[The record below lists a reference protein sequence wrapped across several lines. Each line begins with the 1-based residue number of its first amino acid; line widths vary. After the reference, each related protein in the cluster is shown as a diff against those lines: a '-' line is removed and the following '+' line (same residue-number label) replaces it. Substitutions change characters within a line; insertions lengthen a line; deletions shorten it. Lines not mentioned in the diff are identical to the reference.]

1 MTSAPR
7 GGVPRDDDGDALG
20 WAGDDDPTLQ
30 TRSADAD
37 ARESSRTQVETGT
50 GTGTGTGSEAA
61 APASAPVYAALP
73 DGWSVKGPTAAV
85 EADAA
90 AHDSDRSPL
99 SSFTLISL
107 GVFGGIYLLF
117 TIGWFIGVNRIGNP
131 LGDALASFMFDL
143 GTWLAVAA
151 PVAWFAVTLWLTR
164 ARPRGRIL
172 WLLLGVVLLA
182 PLPLLVSGGAVA

>member
-7 GGVPRDDDGDALG
+7 GGVPHDDDALG

-30 TRSADAD
+30 TRSLDAD
-37 ARESSRTQVETGT
+37 ARDASRERGASVARPD
-50 GTGTGTGSEAA
+50 AA
-61 APASAPVYAALP
+61 APAEEPVYATLS

-85 EADAA
+85 EADAE
-90 AHDSDRSPL
+90 AHRLDRSPM

-117 TIGWFIGVNRIGNP
+117 TIGWFIGVNRIDNP
-131 LGDALASFMFDL
+131 LGEPLANFMFTL
-143 GTWLAVAA
+143 GIWLAVAA
-151 PVAWFAVTLWLTR
+151 PAAWFVVTLWLTGG
-164 ARPRGRIL
+164 RPRGRIL
-172 WLLLGVVLLA
+172 WLLLGVVLFA

>member
-7 GGVPRDDDGDALG
+7 GGNPRDDDNDALG
-20 WAGDDDPTLQ
+20 WAGDDDPTLHA
-30 TRSADAD
+30 RSEDAD
-37 ARESSRTQVETGT
+37 ARESSRTPVESGP
-50 GTGTGTGSEAA
+50 GAS
-61 APASAPVYAALP
+61 APASEPVYAALP
-73 DGWSVKGPTAAV
+73 DGWSVKGPTAAI

-90 AHDSDRSPL
+90 ARAAERSPM

-117 TIGWFIGVNRIGNP
+117 TIGWFIGVSRIDNP
-131 LGDALASFMFDL
+131 LGDALASFMFSL

-151 PVAWFAVTLWLTR
+151 PVAWFAVTLWLTPT
-164 ARPRGRIL
+164 RPRGRIL

>member
-7 GGVPRDDDGDALG
+7 GGDPRDDDALG

-37 ARESSRTQVETGT
+37 ARDAARTPVEFVAG
-50 GTGTGTGSEAA
+50 
-61 APASAPVYAALP
+61 PASAPAAVSGRVPAQASVPVP
-73 DGWSVKGPTAAV
+73 DGWSVKGPAAAV

-90 AHDSDRSPL
+90 AHSSDRSPM

-117 TIGWFIGVNRIGNP
+117 TIGWFIGVSRIDNP
-131 LGDALASFMFDL
+131 LGDALASFMFGL
-143 GTWLAVAA
+143 GTWLAVAV
-151 PVAWFAVTLWLTR
+151 PVAWFAVTLWLTPG
-164 ARPRGRIL
+164 RPRGRIL

>member
-7 GGVPRDDDGDALG
+7 GDVPRDDDDALG

-30 TRSADAD
+30 TRSEDAD
-37 ARESSRTQVETGT
+37 ARASSRTPVEPD
-50 GTGTGTGSEAA
+50 TGSSAPVSE
-61 APASAPVYAALP
+61 PASEPASEPVYAALP
-73 DGWSVKGPTAAV
+73 DGWSVKGPTAAI

-90 AHDSDRSPL
+90 ARGSDRSPM

-117 TIGWFIGVNRIGNP
+117 TIGWFIGVNRIDNP
-131 LGDALASFMFDL
+131 LGDALASFMFSL

-151 PVAWFAVTLWLTR
+151 PVAWFAVTLWLTPT
-164 ARPRGRIL
+164 RPRGRIL

>member
-7 GGVPRDDDGDALG
+7 GGNPRDDDDALG

-30 TRSADAD
+30 TRSEDAD
-37 ARESSRTQVETGT
+37 ARESSRTPVEPD
-50 GTGTGTGSEAA
+50 TGSS
-61 APASAPVYAALP
+61 APASEPASEPVYAALP
-73 DGWSVKGPTAAV
+73 DGWSVKGPTAAI

-90 AHDSDRSPL
+90 ARGSDRSPM

-117 TIGWFIGVNRIGNP
+117 TIGWFIGVNRIDNP
-131 LGDALASFMFDL
+131 LGDALASSMFSL

-151 PVAWFAVTLWLTR
+151 PVAWFAVTLWLTPT
-164 ARPRGRIL
+164 RPRGRIL

>member
-7 GGVPRDDDGDALG
+7 GGIPRDDDDALG

-30 TRSADAD
+30 TRSEDAD
-37 ARESSRTQVETGT
+37 ARENSRTPVDPGA
-50 GTGTGTGSEAA
+50 G
-61 APASAPVYAALP
+61 ASAPVSASVTGPVSEPVYAALP
-73 DGWSVKGPTAAV
+73 DGWSVKGPTAAI

-90 AHDSDRSPL
+90 ARSAERSPM

-117 TIGWFIGVNRIGNP
+117 TIGWFIGVSRIDNP
-131 LGDALASFMFDL
+131 LGDALANFMFSL

-151 PVAWFAVTLWLTR
+151 PVAWFAVTLWLTPT
-164 ARPRGRIL
+164 RPRGRIL

>member
-7 GGVPRDDDGDALG
+7 GGNPRDDDALG

-30 TRSADAD
+30 TRSEDAD
-37 ARESSRTQVETGT
+37 ARENSRTPVE
-50 GTGTGTGSEAA
+50 SDPVAS

-73 DGWSVKGPTAAV
+73 DGWSVKGPTAAI

-90 AHDSDRSPL
+90 ARNSERSPM

-117 TIGWFIGVNRIGNP
+117 TIGWFIGVSRIDNP
-131 LGDALASFMFDL
+131 LGDALASFMFSL

-151 PVAWFAVTLWLTR
+151 PVAWFAVTLWLTPT
-164 ARPRGRIL
+164 RPRGRIL

>member
-7 GGVPRDDDGDALG
+7 GGIPRDDDDALG

-30 TRSADAD
+30 TRSEDAD
-37 ARESSRTQVETGT
+37 ARESSRTPVEPDPGA
-50 GTGTGTGSEAA
+50 S
-61 APASAPVYAALP
+61 APASTPASPPASEPVYAALP
-73 DGWSVKGPTAAV
+73 DGWSVKGPTAAI

-90 AHDSDRSPL
+90 ARGAERSPM

-117 TIGWFIGVNRIGNP
+117 TIGWFIGVSRIDNP
-131 LGDALASFMFDL
+131 LGDALANFMFSL

-151 PVAWFAVTLWLTR
+151 PVAWFAVALWLTPT
-164 ARPRGRIL
+164 RPRGRIL

>member
-7 GGVPRDDDGDALG
+7 GGEPRDDDDALG

-30 TRSADAD
+30 NRTDDAD
-37 ARESSRTQVETGT
+37 ARESSRTAV
-50 GTGTGTGSEAA
+50 GSTAGPGA
-61 APASAPVYAALP
+61 GAPASTPVQAALP
-73 DGWSVKGPTAAV
+73 DGWSVKGPTTAV

-90 AHDSDRSPL
+90 THASDRAPM

-107 GVFGGIYLLF
+107 GVFGGIYLLY
-117 TIGWFIGVNRIGNP
+117 TIGWLIGVNRIDNP
-131 LGDALASFMFDL
+131 LGDPLASFMFSL
-143 GTWLAVAA
+143 GTWLAIAA
-151 PVAWFAVTLWLTR
+151 PAAWFGVTLWLTR
-164 ARPRGRIL
+164 VRPRARIL

>member
-7 GGVPRDDDGDALG
+7 GGVPRDDDALG

-30 TRSADAD
+30 TRSEDAD
-37 ARESSRTQVETGT
+37 ARESSRTPLEP
-50 GTGTGTGSEAA
+50 A
-61 APASAPVYAALP
+61 APAAPVYAELP

-90 AHDSDRSPL
+90 AHGSDRLPM

-117 TIGWFIGVNRIGNP
+117 TIGWFIGVSRIGNP
-131 LGDALASFMFDL
+131 LGDALASFMFSL

-164 ARPRGRIL
+164 SRPRGRIL

>member
-30 TRSADAD
+30 NRSADAD
-37 ARESSRTQVETGT
+37 ARESSRTPVETGT
-50 GTGTGTGSEAA
+50 GPEAA

-90 AHDSDRSPL
+90 AHDSDRSPM